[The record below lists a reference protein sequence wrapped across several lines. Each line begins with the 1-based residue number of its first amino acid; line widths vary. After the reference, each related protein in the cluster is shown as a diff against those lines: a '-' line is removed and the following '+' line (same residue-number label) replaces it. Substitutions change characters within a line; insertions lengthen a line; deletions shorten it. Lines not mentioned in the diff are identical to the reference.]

1 MLFQK
6 KYFPHF
12 LLVLYLLEF
21 ALLAISPYDRKTWL
35 AENLTAFIPA
45 AILCLLY
52 WKNIRFSN
60 TAYFLMAVFSLLS
73 HHRRTLY
80 F

>member
-1 MLFQK
+1 MQNVLK
-6 KYFPHF
+6 KYFPLLLLGVYLVEF
-12 LLVLYLLEF
+12 LF
-21 ALLAISPYDRKTWL
+21 LAISPYDRTTWI

-60 TAYFLMAVFSLLS
+60 TAYFLMAIFVSFCNVIA
-73 HHRRTLY
+73 
-80 F
+80 